1 MKPTLLILA
10 AGMGSR
16 YGGIKQIDGVG
27 PSGEIILE
35 YSIYDAIR
43 AGFGKVVFV
52 IRKEIEEA
60 FKAIGFEEK
69 FGQKIKIDYVFQDIS
84 AETNGFSIGDR
95 SKPWGTGHAI
105 LMGASRI
112 NEPFAAINADDY
124 YGCDAFFKMA
134 DFLSTRSAP
143 DHFCMVGY
151 TLENTLS
158 ENGSVSRGVCT
169 LSHEQMLRSVTERTN
184 IKRTKDGNVAFQEA
198 DGSLHLL
205 SESSVV
211 SMNFWG
217 FHPAVFSM
225 LREKFHQFLAINAHD
240 AKAEFYIPSAVAEMI
255 DENSAEVSVLI
266 SEDQWYGVT
275 YKEDKAQVQE
285 AFKALLENGM
295 YPAVLWN
302 HQ

>member
-69 FGQKIKIDYVFQDIS
+69 FGSKVKIDYVFQDIH

-124 YGCDAFFKMA
+124 YGCDAFHKMA
-134 DFLSTRSAP
+134 NFLTSNAAP

-169 LSHEQMLRSVTERTN
+169 VTHEQMLRSVTERTN
-184 IKRTKDGNVAFQEA
+184 IKRRADGNIVFQDA
-198 DGSLHLL
+198 DQTEHLL
-205 SESSVV
+205 SDAAVV
-211 SMNFWG
+211 SMNYWG
-217 FHPAVFSM
+217 FHPAVFST
-225 LREKFHQFLAINAHD
+225 LREKFHKFLEHNAQD
-240 AKAEFYIPSAVAEMI
+240 GKAEFYIPTAVAEMI
-255 DENSAEVSVLI
+255 DDNSAEVSVLL
-266 SEDQWYGVT
+266 SDDQWYGVT
-275 YKEDKAQVQE
+275 YREDKEKVQD
-285 AFKALLENGM
+285 AFKLLLEKGV
-295 YPAVLWN
+295 YPTNLWG
-302 HQ
+302 

>member
-16 YGGIKQIDGVG
+16 YGGIKQIDSVG

-52 IRKEIEEA
+52 IRREIEEA
-60 FKAIGFEEK
+60 FKAIGFEDK
-69 FGQKIKIDYVFQDIS
+69 FSDRIKIAYVYQDIN
-84 AETNGFSIGDR
+84 AETDGFSIGDR

-105 LMGASRI
+105 LMGAARI

-124 YGCDAFFKMA
+124 YGCDAFYKMA
-134 DFLSTRSAP
+134 EFLTNNAAP

-169 LSHEQMLRSVTERTN
+169 VSHENMLRSVTERTN
-184 IKRTKDGNVAFQEA
+184 IKRRDDGIIIFQEG
-198 DGSLHLL
+198 DDTQHLL
-205 SESSVV
+205 SANAVV
-211 SMNFWG
+211 SMNYWG
-217 FHPAVFSM
+217 FHPSVFNS
-225 LREKFHQFLAINAHD
+225 LRQKFHKFLEQNAHNP
-240 AKAEFYIPSAVAEMI
+240 KSEFYIPTAVAGLI
-255 DENSAEVSVLI
+255 DENCAEVSVLL
-266 SEDQWYGVT
+266 SDDQWYGVT
-275 YKEDKAQVQE
+275 YKEDKAKVQE
-285 AFKALLENGM
+285 AFKALLTKGI
-295 YPAVLWN
+295 YPVSLWN
-302 HQ
+302 